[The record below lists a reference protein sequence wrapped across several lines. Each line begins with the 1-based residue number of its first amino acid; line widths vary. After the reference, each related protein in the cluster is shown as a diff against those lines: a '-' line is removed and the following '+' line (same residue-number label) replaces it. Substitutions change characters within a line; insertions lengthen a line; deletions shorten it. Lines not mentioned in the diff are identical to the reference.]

1 MKDRYG
7 YETICQKN
15 YTAKHNKNTEMKM
28 RRVELEG
35 KEPEVQI
42 GIQIRTLKGNNGN
55 EKLYTEY
62 GEITLKG
69 EELAEIAKLFKS

>member
-42 GIQIRTLKGNNGN
+42 EIQIRTLKSNGN
-55 EKLYTEY
+55 TEKLFTEY
-62 GEITLKG
+62 GSITLKG
-69 EELAEIAKLFKS
+69 EELAEISKLFKS

>member
-15 YTAKHNKNTEMKM
+15 YAVKHQKNVEIKM
-28 RRVELEG
+28 RRVALDEG
-35 KEPEVQI
+35 NPEVQI